1 MRADVSRTPGTFRS
15 LALSACALAIGAAC
29 STIPQA
35 RVALPEGRAFLATVP
50 DSVDDVGFEPS
61 ITVADDGTPYVI
73 SFGFPAQL
81 GEGEIPVTRPI
92 GAPYLTTEDGQD
104 AGAVLLSSLTAD
116 TQVWNRGAVAQPR
129 ETPGGVTVP
138 FGPAAEPSLAS
149 LTPGTAA
156 GADVAVEGSTIHA
169 AWAADTGLWYGEG
182 PDFEIER
189 IEEGPGV
196 GAPSVAAGADGP
208 IVAYT
213 VAGTQPEVRVAE
225 RTGERWTITT
235 VATLGRCGQ
244 ECPPPTGLAIVG
256 GEPLVAVVD
265 PDTRELL
272 TARREGG
279 AWTEEVAATGVV
291 GGASLAAAG
300 DVATISYYTAG
311 NVAVATSAG
320 GGWSSEEVGA
330 VSAAPELSPT
340 PSPSP
345 TTGASPSGSPAPA
358 PEPPIPTQPTT
369 GVAVDGEGTVWV
381 AWEDAEGIH
390 LASSADGG
398 FTEEDIGRTAGGA
411 TPSVAVSED
420 GSTVYLA
427 WFDPQEGDLRVGISA
442 DLEGV
447 LLAAPS
453 PTPPPST
460 GGGDA
465 TCGEDGEIQLT
476 VTAPAIAFDPTC
488 LVAPAGE
495 PFTITFNNDDT
506 QNAHNVAVFDDPAA
520 EPVAASELKVGSY
533 TDELPVDAQEEGQ
546 FLFLCQAHPDQMRG
560 TLAIVAAGGG
570 GGGGGAGDGQ
580 GGGGEQGGGG
590 GG

>member
-1 MRADVSRTPGTFRS
+1 
-15 LALSACALAIGAAC
+15 
-29 STIPQA
+29 
-35 RVALPEGRAFLATVP
+35 
-50 DSVDDVGFEPS
+50 
-61 ITVADDGTPYVI
+61 
-73 SFGFPAQL
+73 
-81 GEGEIPVTRPI
+81 
-92 GAPYLTTEDGQD
+92 
-104 AGAVLLSSLTAD
+104 
-116 TQVWNRGAVAQPR
+116 
-129 ETPGGVTVP
+129 
-138 FGPAAEPSLAS
+138 
-149 LTPGTAA
+149 
-156 GADVAVEGSTIHA
+156 
-169 AWAADTGLWYGEG
+169 
-182 PDFEIER
+182 
-189 IEEGPGV
+189 
-196 GAPSVAAGADGP
+196 
-208 IVAYT
+208 
-213 VAGTQPEVRVAE
+213 
-225 RTGERWTITT
+225 
-235 VATLGRCGQ
+235 
-244 ECPPPTGLAIVG
+244 
-256 GEPLVAVVD
+256 
-265 PDTRELL
+265 
-272 TARREGG
+272 
-279 AWTEEVAATGVV
+279 
-291 GGASLAAAG
+291 
-300 DVATISYYTAG
+300 
-311 NVAVATSAG
+311 
-320 GGWSSEEVGA
+320 
-330 VSAAPELSPT
+330 
-340 PSPSP
+340 
-345 TTGASPSGSPAPA
+345 
-358 PEPPIPTQPTT
+358 
-369 GVAVDGEGTVWV
+369 VDGEGTVWV

-580 GGGGEQGGGG
+580 GGGGGG
-590 GG
+590 